1 MIQAYRGDLGYQRKI
16 WRPVEDKVKTWQ
28 KTYTELISRPVG
40 SPTLNLSDG
49 RDFLIIRQQ
58 NFNSETINHR
68 LVGTSRLIY
77 LFCRHHRS
85 IKCIRDRFTDFAE
98 DKIIAFLKM
107 MVDKKLM
114 FEENGRNL
122 SLAVPVRPID

>member
-1 MIQAYRGDLGYQRKI
+1 MIQAYRGDRGYQRKI

-28 KTYTELISRPVG
+28 KTYTELNSRPG
-40 SPTLNLSDG
+40 RSPTLNLRDG

-58 NFNSETINHR
+58 NLNSETINHR

-77 LFCRHHRS
+77 LFCRRHRS
-85 IKCIRDRFTDFAE
+85 LKRIRDQFPAFSE
-98 DKIIAFLKM
+98 DKIVAFLKM

-114 FEENGRNL
+114 FEERNRYL
-122 SLAVPVRPID
+122 SLAVHLKPQR